1 MADEEYYYYCPKHFC
16 LKTLHTSLTFLIGKI
31 LTSEIFEAKS
41 IDILRLLI
49 KFAELFSRKTH
60 RLSRRDNRSA
70 GYLLLVPMI
79 LQPGL
84 FELVVVRN

>member
-1 MADEEYYYYCPKHFC
+1 M
-16 LKTLHTSLTFLIGKI
+16 
-31 LTSEIFEAKS
+31 
-41 IDILRLLI
+41 DILRLLI
-49 KFAELFSRKTH
+49 KFAKLFSRKTH